1 VELPPDGYE
10 QAMTALWGDGWE
22 GTVPGWPQMVASD
35 KAQVRRWLAQHG
47 KEAA

>member
-1 VELPPDGYE
+1 
-10 QAMTALWGDGWE
+10 M
-22 GTVPGWPQMVASD
+22 PGWPQMVGSD